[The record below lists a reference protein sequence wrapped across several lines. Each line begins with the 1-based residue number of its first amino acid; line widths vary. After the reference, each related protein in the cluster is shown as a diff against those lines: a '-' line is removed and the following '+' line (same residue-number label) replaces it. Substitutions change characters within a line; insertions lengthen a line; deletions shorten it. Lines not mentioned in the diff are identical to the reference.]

1 MKTSAVIVA
10 AYAAA
15 AAALPSFSFHWV
27 NSTSVSSLN
36 STSIPSNVTAISNS
50 TVIANSTAV
59 ANSTSGAGASSGVSS
74 ISAIGG
80 DSTTTPYF
88 TNDTSASNVTYLGG
102 GNETH
107 FSPNGT
113 HLPVPVRRFRAQ
125 RKALV

>member
-27 NSTSVSSLN
+27 NSTSVSSVN
-36 STSIPSNVTAISNS
+36 STSIPGNVTAI
-50 TVIANSTAV
+50 TNSTAI

-74 ISAIGG
+74 ISAVGG
-80 DSTTTPYF
+80 DSATAPYY

-107 FSPNGT
+107 FSPNRT

>member
-15 AAALPSFSFHWV
+15 AAALPSFGSFHWV
-27 NSTSVSSLN
+27 NSTGVNSVN
-36 STSIPSNVTAISNS
+36 STSVPSNVTTI
-50 TVIANSTAV
+50 TNSTAI
-59 ANSTSGAGASSGVSS
+59 ANSTSGAGASSGVSGV
-74 ISAIGG
+74 SAIGG
-80 DSTTTPYF
+80 DSATAPYF

-107 FSPNGT
+107 FSPNRT

-125 RKALV
+125 RKSLV

>member
-27 NSTSVSSLN
+27 NSTSVSSVN
-36 STSIPSNVTAISNS
+36 GTSVPSNVTAISNS
-50 TVIANSTAV
+50 TAI
-59 ANSTSGAGASSGVSS
+59 ANSTSGAGASSGVSG
-74 ISAIGG
+74 ISALGG
-80 DSTTTPYF
+80 DSATAPYF
-88 TNDTSASNVTYLGG
+88 TNDTSASNVTYVGG

-107 FSPNGT
+107 FSPNRT

-125 RKALV
+125 RKSLV

>member
-15 AAALPSFSFHWV
+15 AAALPSFSFHWI
-27 NSTSVSSLN
+27 NGTSVSSLN
-36 STSIPSNVTAISNS
+36 GTSVPSNVTAISNS

-59 ANSTSGAGASSGVSS
+59 ANSTSGASASSGVSG
-74 ISAIGG
+74 ISALGG
-80 DSTTTPYF
+80 DSATAPYF
-88 TNDTSASNVTYLGG
+88 TNDTTTSNVTYVGG

-107 FSPNGT
+107 FSPNRT

>member
-10 AYAAA
+10 VYAAA

-27 NSTSVSSLN
+27 NSTSVN
-36 STSIPSNVTAISNS
+36 SVNGTSIPSNVTAI
-50 TVIANSTAV
+50 ANSTTA
-59 ANSTSGAGASSGVSS
+59 ANSTSGAGASSGVSG
-74 ISAIGG
+74 ISAVGG
-80 DSTTTPYF
+80 GGAPAPYY
-88 TNDTSASNVTYLGG
+88 TNDTSASNVTYFGG

-107 FSPNGT
+107 FSPNRT

>member
-1 MKTSAVIVA
+1 MKTSAVLVA

-27 NSTSVSSLN
+27 NTTGVASTPANV
-36 STSIPSNVTAISNS
+36 TSIANGTA
-50 TVIANSTAV
+50 IANST
-59 ANSTSGAGASSGVSS
+59 TGTGASSGVSS
-74 ISAIGG
+74 ISSTGG
-80 DSTTTPYF
+80 DGTTAPYF
-88 TNDTSASNVTYLGG
+88 TNETSASNVTYFGG

-107 FSPNGT
+107 FSPNRT